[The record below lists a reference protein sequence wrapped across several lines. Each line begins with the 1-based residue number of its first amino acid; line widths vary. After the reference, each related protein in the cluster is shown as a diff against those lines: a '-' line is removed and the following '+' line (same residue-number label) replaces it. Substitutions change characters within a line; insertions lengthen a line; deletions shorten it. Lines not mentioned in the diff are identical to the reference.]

1 MADTSA
7 PTLRDRLNLQQGL
20 LTAVAAVLAYLLAV
34 WLRLPGGYWAAISA
48 IVVMQSEVGATVTAC
63 RDRLGGTIIGSLIG
77 WLTALV
83 WHDSIAV
90 FGLAVLVVMV
100 LCAALSL
107 QNAGRLAGV
116 TVAIIVLIPHTG
128 PVWHIAVIRFV
139 EVSLGIG
146 ASLAVAL
153 VWEKIGDRIKASRLS
168 S

>member
-1 MADTSA
+1 
-7 PTLRDRLNLQQGL
+7 
-20 LTAVAAVLAYLLAV
+20 VLAYLLAV

-128 PVWHIAVIRFV
+128 R
-139 EVSLGIG
+139 SGTL
-146 ASLAVAL
+146 L
-153 VWEKIGDRIKASRLS
+153 
-168 S
+168 